1 MSQSSVSDKK
11 YVFISAVASF
21 ILPII
26 SMVLVALHGFGPPE
40 SDSAE
45 VQGFIFT
52 LMLFP
57 IIFMFQL
64 LAYWVLGKSQ
74 LKRDKPSMYLG
85 SAVGAALAIPLSALV
100 FALAVTTG
108 ATMWQAIFGAV
119 LYMFLPLWFSFTAGS
134 SVQYL
139 LMARNA

>member
-1 MSQSSVSDKK
+1 MSDKK

-21 ILPII
+21 IVPII
-26 SMVLVALHGFGPPE
+26 LMVMVALFGFGPPE

-57 IIFMFQL
+57 FIFLFQL

-74 LKRDKPSMYLG
+74 RKRTNPSLFLG
-85 SAVGAALAIPLSALV
+85 GVVGATLALPLTVLV
-100 FALAVTTG
+100 LAVAITTG
-108 ATMWQAIFGAV
+108 ATIWQAIFGAV
-119 LYMFLPLWFSFTAGS
+119 LYMFLPLWASFFTGS
-134 SVQYL
+134 SVQYF
-139 LMARNA
+139 LMVRNA